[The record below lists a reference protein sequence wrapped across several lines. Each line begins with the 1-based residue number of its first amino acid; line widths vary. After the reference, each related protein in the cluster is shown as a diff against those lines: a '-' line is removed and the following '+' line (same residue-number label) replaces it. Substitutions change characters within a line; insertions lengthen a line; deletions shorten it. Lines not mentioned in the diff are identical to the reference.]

1 MKKPLKNNSL
11 GHLFGDVARD
21 LNKLTLGPWSKA
33 TQQEARER
41 IEKRR
46 AMWAAR
52 EARWAKFKKGK

>member
-1 MKKPLKNNSL
+1 MKNKN
-11 GHLFGDVARD
+11 
-21 LNKLTLGPWSKA
+21 LTLAPWSKA